1 VPDAPS
7 LAPPSALDW
16 VRLAVPGLIW
26 GASFYF
32 IAEGLEAF
40 PPALIAPMR
49 VAFGCLAL
57 TPLRNA
63 RTRMPIEA
71 WKGIFFVALLW
82 MAVPLSMFPF
92 AEERVSSSVTGMLNG
107 ATPLFI
113 AAVGALVFGMR
124 PSRAQGVGLLVG
136 FAGVVLI
143 AVPTA
148 TEGSA
153 SVEGV
158 ALIFVALVCYGF
170 SLNIA
175 LPLQQKYGSLP
186 VVWRAQLLAVVMTA
200 PFAVPSIDGI
210 EFAWGPFL
218 MIVVLG
224 VFGTGIAFALTVAN
238 TGRLGANRA
247 SVTVYLTPVVALALG
262 AFLRDESVRVLSV
275 AGCGVALLGAY
286 LAGRAP

>member
-1 VPDAPS
+1 VPDSPA
-7 LAPPSALDW
+7 LATTSAADW

-57 TPLRNA
+57 TPLRSA
-63 RTRMPIEA
+63 RTRVPAEA
-71 WKGIFFVALLW
+71 WRGISLVALLW

-113 AAVGALVFGMR
+113 AAVGAMVFGMR

-136 FAGVVLI
+136 FGGVVLI

-148 TEGSA
+148 REGSA
-153 SVEGV
+153 SVQGV
-158 ALIFVALVCYGF
+158 LLILVALVCYGF

-186 VVWRAQLLAVVMTA
+186 VVWRAQLLAVAMTA
-200 PFAVPSIDGI
+200 PFAVPSLNGI

-247 SVTVYLTPVVALALG
+247 SVTVYLTPVVALGLG
-262 AFLRDESVRVLSV
+262 AWLRDESVRALAV
-275 AGCGVALLGAY
+275 AGCAVALVGAY